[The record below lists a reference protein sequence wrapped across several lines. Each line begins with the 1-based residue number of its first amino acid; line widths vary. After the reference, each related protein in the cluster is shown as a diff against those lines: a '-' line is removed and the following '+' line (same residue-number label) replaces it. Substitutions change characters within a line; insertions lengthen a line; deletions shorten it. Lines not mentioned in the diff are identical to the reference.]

1 MIKQWDFGIIKGINK
16 EVIFLIYTVT
26 LNPARDRTVVIPQF
40 AAGKVNRIKSSRD
53 DPGGK
58 GINVSKVIKSLGG
71 HSVAMGILGGS
82 TGEYI
87 KTCLDGMGIEND
99 FVFVKAET
107 RTNIKVFDDV
117 NLVTTDINESGAP
130 VQPETLDKV
139 LSRILEK
146 AKKGDV
152 VVFAGKIPAGAEA
165 DLLYKWIRKLKE
177 NGVLSVLDADS
188 KTLKEGVKAAP
199 MLIKPN
205 ETELGELLDE
215 TLDSLEK
222 IYDGAK
228 RVMKE
233 NGISF
238 VAVSMGADGALFVT
252 ENKAYRAEGLKIEAK
267 STVGAGDAMAA
278 ALAYGIDSG
287 MKEIDACRL
296 SIASSAAA
304 VMCEG
309 TQSADGAVIDAL
321 YEKVVIFEYQAE
333 GKGEISK

>member
-1 MIKQWDFGIIKGINK
+1 M
-16 EVIFLIYTVT
+16 IYTVT

>member
-1 MIKQWDFGIIKGINK
+1 M
-16 EVIFLIYTVT
+16 IYTVT
-26 LNPARDRTVVIPQF
+26 LNPARDRTVVISDF
-40 AAGKVNRIKSSRD
+40 AAGKVNRIKSFRD

-71 HSVAMGILGGS
+71 QSVAMGILGGS

-87 KTCLDGMGIEND
+87 RACLDDMGIEND
-99 FVFVKAET
+99 FVFVDVET

-117 NLVTTDINESGAP
+117 NLVTTDINEAGAL
-130 VQPETLDKV
+130 VREETLDRV

-146 AKKGDV
+146 VKKGDI
-152 VVFAGKIPAGAEA
+152 VVFAGKIPTGAPS
-165 DLLYKWIRKLKE
+165 DLLYKWIGTLKE
-177 NGVLSVLDADS
+177 NGVYTVLDADS

-205 ETELGELLDE
+205 EAELGELLGE
-215 TLDSLEK
+215 TLDSLDK
-222 IYDGAK
+222 IVLGAR
-228 RVMKE
+228 RVMAE

-238 VAVSMGADGALFVT
+238 VAVSMGADGAVFVT
-252 ENKAYRAEGLKIEAK
+252 KNAVYRAKGLKIEAK

-278 ALAYGIDSG
+278 ALAYGIDAG

-296 SIASSAAA
+296 SIAASAAA

-309 TQSADGAVIDAL
+309 TQSADRETVDAL
-321 YEKVVIFEYQAE
+321 YVKVDINQYYPE
-333 GKGEISK
+333 